1 MTMDPDPVAKI
12 SSKPDSRNIEA
23 RADSRNIDSKII
35 GLKNPADQNDIIVI
49 TSSSDE
55 QDKENTIHKSKHFK
69 NHESLN
75 IFSLRRATEKNQN
88 GIEKVF

>member
-1 MTMDPDPVAKI
+1 M
-12 SSKPDSRNIEA
+12 EA

-55 QDKENTIHKSKHFK
+55 EDKENTIQKSKHF
-69 NHESLN
+69 
-75 IFSLRRATEKNQN
+75 
-88 GIEKVF
+88 

>member
-1 MTMDPDPVAKI
+1 MD
-12 SSKPDSRNIEA
+12 A

-55 QDKENTIHKSKHFK
+55 EDKENTYQKSKHFK
-69 NHESLN
+69 NHESLK
-75 IFSLRRATEKNQN
+75 IFSLRRAREK
-88 GIEKVF
+88 IKKVLIFFKNYNIQQI